1 MKFLDLNTGYSFDGL
16 WRNYTDWSAWN
27 IEQRI
32 IPDEC
37 DTCKAE
43 LLRIDANKYKNI
55 TNTDIFEIRYSSML
69 NKNAIG
75 NPTNNPN
82 NWYNEFDANQT
93 LWIATRSKNT
103 QTKGYTFWFPNEQSI
118 NITYTM
124 PICVLTKTAAPLV
137 LSMEEN
143 EVFSFIK
150 HNQTDVDIDGYMFHE
165 PVYSFE
171 LTTEPESIG
180 KYYAHVFNVSCHGQE
195 IGEYICKINIGDE
208 GFIRVG
214 ADLYG
219 EYEPVYINLSNFG
232 VEIPESVQ
240 KAIYD
245 ANVHEDL
252 KDNILINRKFK
263 ELLSNYWDVLA
274 NKGSYASLKN
284 SLEWFEWD
292 DNLNIKEIWKHY
304 EAGRTIFDDREIM
317 SIFENKIKDTFTNF
331 IKTSYVSIYC
341 SLQNELDTFDSEY
354 NPELEEA
361 VLKWSQNDIQL
372 KIALLAKFFGIYF
385 MPIHMSILHA
395 TIEDKVFTNT
405 IKMIHA
411 NEFKRDDCFGD
422 FEYVECN
429 IKDNAIYKISNVR
442 AQVTPDTVFGIKYP
456 DTRFFGVDT
465 FPKDAVLDEENIKTF
480 STQYYAGPG
489 TIIPIKL
496 TIPNQ
501 KLSDFVKE
509 TRISYTSDS
518 GTEEILIVNDIFKV
532 KKGAININFNF
543 LAKTAQKYTLRF
555 TFIFASCKTIT
566 RTVEFTVEDSD
577 NVTINMYRIHA
588 KDDNNGFTKDD
599 FMDQTIHKYLF
610 RRQNDKSQD
619 YHTQYLPYL
628 HPTHELYNSYN
639 GIKLNRVI
647 IVDLR
652 NDNIICNK
660 KFHNEYEHDAHNV
673 YFLRAIMFDDYLE
686 YARYDESDPENI
698 KLKYLIYI
706 SKRFFVEPPKELY
719 NNKYGYNYQVTRD
732 DLGFFPQFHYLEPL
746 KNSMDADDFTIYP
759 FEAFC
764 CAVEINDGNKV
775 KDFKYGHL
783 IDDSEWSF
791 YNQTESESIELLSSV
806 QAPFIAN
813 RANKTLTPGYYDISF
828 KYSLTNGITNEYI
841 LNSAFRIKSI

>member
-16 WRNYTDWSAWN
+16 WLNYTDWDNWN

-37 DTCKAE
+37 DTCKTE

-55 TNTDIFEIRYSSML
+55 ISTDVFEIRYSNTL
-69 NKNAIG
+69 NKNAAG
-75 NPTNNPN
+75 NPTTNPN
-82 NWYNEFDANQT
+82 NWYDKFNTNNT
-93 LWIATRSKNT
+93 RWIATRSKNT

-124 PICVLTKTAAPLV
+124 PICVLTETDTPLM
-137 LSMEEN
+137 LTMEEN

-150 HNQTDVDIDGYMFHE
+150 HNQTDVDIDGYVFHD
-165 PVYSFE
+165 PIYSFE
-171 LTTEPESIG
+171 MTTEPESIG
-180 KYYAHVFNVSCHGQE
+180 KYYAHVFNVSCRGQE

-219 EYEPVYINLSNFG
+219 EYEPVYVNLSNFG
-232 VEIPESVQ
+232 VEIPEGVQ

-252 KDNILINRKFK
+252 KDNILINRKYK

-317 SIFENKIKDTFTNF
+317 SIFENKIKDAFTNF

-354 NPELEEA
+354 NPELEKA

-372 KIALLAKFFGIYF
+372 KIALLAKFFGVHF

-395 TIEDKVFTNT
+395 TVEDKVFTNT
-405 IKMIHA
+405 IKTIHA
-411 NEFKRDDCFGD
+411 NELKRDDCFGD

-456 DTRFFGVDT
+456 DNRFFGVDI
-465 FPKDAVLDEENIKTF
+465 FPKDAVLDEENLKTF
-480 STQYYAGPG
+480 SIQYYTGPG
-489 TIIPIKL
+489 VIIPIKL

-509 TRISYTSDS
+509 TRILYTGDN
-518 GTEEILIVNDIFKV
+518 GNEEVIVVNDVFKV

-543 LAKTAQKYTLRF
+543 LAKTAQKYTLKF
-555 TFIFASCKTIT
+555 TFILASCKTIT
-566 RTVEFTVEDSD
+566 RTVEFTIEDLD
-577 NVTINMYRIHA
+577 NVTINMYKIHA
-588 KDDNNGFTKDD
+588 KDDSNGFTKAD
-599 FMDQTIHKYLF
+599 FTDYSIHKYF
-610 RRQNDKSQD
+610 YKIQADNKQS
-619 YHTQYLPYL
+619 YYSQYLPYL
-628 HPTHELYNSYN
+628 LPTHELYNKYN

-647 IVDLR
+647 IVDFR
-652 NDNIICNK
+652 EDNIICNK
-660 KFHNEYEHDAHNV
+660 EFHDEYEHDSHNV
-673 YFLRAIMFDDYLE
+673 FFLRAFMYNDYLE

-706 SKRFFVEPPKELY
+706 SKKFYADAPQQLY
-719 NNKYGYNYQVTRD
+719 DNKYGYKYKVVRD
-732 DLGFFPQFHYLEPL
+732 DLGFFPQFHYLEQI
-746 KNSMDADDFTIYP
+746 KTNTSIDDFAVSTA
-759 FEAFC
+759 EAFC
-764 CAVEINDGNKV
+764 CAVEINNGNKV
-775 KDFKYGHL
+775 EDFMYGHL
-783 IDDSEWSF
+783 INDAEWSF
-791 YNQTESESIELLSSV
+791 YNQTENELIKYFASIQS
-806 QAPFIAN
+806 PFIAN
-813 RANKTLTPGYYDISF
+813 NTKKALSPGYYDISF
-828 KYSLTNGITNEYI
+828 KYSLVNGITNEYI
-841 LNSAFRIKSI
+841 LNSAFIIKPM